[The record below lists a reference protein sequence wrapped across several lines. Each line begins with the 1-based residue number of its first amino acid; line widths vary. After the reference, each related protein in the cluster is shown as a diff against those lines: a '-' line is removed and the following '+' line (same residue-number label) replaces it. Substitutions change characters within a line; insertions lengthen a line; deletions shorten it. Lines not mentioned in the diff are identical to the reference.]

1 MEELGIPS
9 TIGIEWDRDKL
20 GHNYHDL
27 NLSWYSLLVLQRWKP
42 WPIQLDDDWNPWDL
56 EDQIP
61 FGVNGASWKI
71 HAALKFLYIE
81 YRNAIF
87 SPYLL
92 RWFKPKMGMV
102 TMSDCTC
109 FNWELLTKGLL
120 DGFPIVYTYTITTH
134 LKLLVRGTIP
144 KCKIYFW
151 GPPLNVNLVAER
163 PPVGRVF
170 KIPSKCKLTF
180 SSPPSKTPWQY

>member
-1 MEELGIPS
+1 MQPS
-9 TIGIEWDRDKL
+9 NSYTVNSYTILKL
-20 GHNYHDL
+20 YPRSSRCSCENQRKMGWFCKPRFNFRWV
-27 NLSWYSLLVLQRWKP
+27 NL
-42 WPIQLDDDWNPWDL
+42 
-56 EDQIP
+56 
-61 FGVNGASWKI
+61 
-71 HAALKFLYIE
+71 E